1 MTACDC
7 IRDCSDRL
15 SGTVVR
21 GVDGARFQLA
31 ELRELV
37 PQLVEWCFVDERV
50 GAVRR

>member
-7 IRDCSDRL
+7 IRNRFGRL

-31 ELRELV
+31 KLRELV
-37 PQLVEWCFVDERV
+37 PK
-50 GAVRR
+50 